1 MKIMHLSDLHLGK
14 RVNEFSMIDDQRYIL
29 KQVMDIVI
37 NDKAD
42 AVIIAGDVYD
52 RQVPPVQAVELFD
65 AFLTGLMNMNIPV
78 LVISGNHD
86 SAERIAFGSDIMS
99 TGHIYMSRAYDGKMQ
114 CVWNSIGSIP
124 LSDRSFTF
132 FVHSSTIVNCWRK
145 PSIIFL
151 SEIAFTE

>member
-1 MKIMHLSDLHLGK
+1 MKVMHLSDLHLGK

-99 TGHIYMSRAYDGKMQ
+99 AGHIYMSRAYDGKLQ
-114 CVWNSIGSIP
+114 CVTLKDEYGP
-124 LSDRSFTF
+124 
-132 FVHSSTIVNCWRK
+132 VNFYMLPFIK
-145 PSIIFL
+145 PSYVRLICMKILKITMML
-151 SEIAFTE
+151 SVL